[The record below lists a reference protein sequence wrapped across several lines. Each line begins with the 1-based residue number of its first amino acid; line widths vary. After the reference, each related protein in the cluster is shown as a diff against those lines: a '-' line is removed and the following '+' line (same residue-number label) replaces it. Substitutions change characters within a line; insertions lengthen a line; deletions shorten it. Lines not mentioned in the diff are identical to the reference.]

1 MDESIDGMNGSKE
14 AGWMYESID
23 GVNGSKEVRWIYE
36 NRRGGQMENMWS
48 GWVGIGVVDGW
59 EYVQWVDGWEYVQ
72 WVVENC
78 ELIGWE

>member
-1 MDESIDGMNGSKE
+1 
-14 AGWMYESID
+14 
-23 GVNGSKEVRWIYE
+23 
-36 NRRGGQMENMWS
+36 MENMWS